1 VTKNTIST
9 LEMDYPDF
17 ESVKKIVSVSSFSTE
32 PNNEFIDIYSNYKLD
47 ITISAKFN
55 KTIGE

>member
-17 ESVKKIVSVSSFSTE
+17 ESVKKIVSVSSFNTE

-47 ITISAKFN
+47 IKISAKFN

>member
-1 VTKNTIST
+1 
-9 LEMDYPDF
+9 MDYPDF